1 MRRWLTAIFTRKPAT
16 VEHVEGWHFGNPDA
30 KHPYALQADHPLADI
45 ASGMCFY
52 ATLQLRTPLRILQR
66 NGQILP
72 LGTDLPEDFEQWMGI
87 WLPKTRTYAEI
98 FDHVAQPDFERSVAS
113 PIGPVKPSEY
123 LPFLMT
129 IREVVEDRALSLDD
143 RQTAIAVLC
152 SRPEFKEL
160 ADRHGGVNEI
170 FSYFHPPVL
179 SLIPGLT
186 EPVRDGLRALGLIT
200 ITGIRQTTDSELSSV
215 KGLGP
220 SKIAGIRAF
229 CDSYRSDPDVEYRT
243 EIE

>member
-1 MRRWLTAIFTRKPAT
+1 MRRWLTTIFKRKPAT
-16 VEHVEGWHFGNPDA
+16 AGRIESWHLGNPDA
-30 KHPYALQADHPLADI
+30 KHPYALHAGHPLADI
-45 ASGMCFY
+45 VSGMCFH

-87 WLPKTRTYAEI
+87 WLPKTRTWAEI
-98 FDHVAQPDFERSVAS
+98 GIGAAKPDYERSAAS
-113 PIGPVKPSEY
+113 HIGPVKQSEY

-129 IREVVEDRALSLDD
+129 IREVVEDRTLSLDD
-143 RQTAIAVLC
+143 RRVGIAALC
-152 SRPEFKEL
+152 IRPEFQEF
-160 ADRHGGVNEI
+160 ADRHGGANEI

-186 EPVRDGLRALGLIT
+186 ESVRDGLRALGLIT
-200 ITGIRQTTDSELSSV
+200 VTGIRQTTDSELSSV

-220 SKIAGIRAF
+220 SKIEGIRAF
-229 CDSYRSDPDVEYRT
+229 CDYYRSDPDVEYRT